1 MFDALIRSIS
11 PNWALSRTQARLA
24 EQQLAKITARYDGAR
39 VSRRTRGW
47 TAPNTS
53 ANVETRDDLQ
63 RMRARSRDLVRNNP
77 YAAAGLKTIVGY
89 QIGTG
94 IVPQS
99 RTGDANLDR
108 QANALWAEWGA
119 VADAGR
125 RHDIYGLQ
133 SLAAR
138 TRAESGEVLVVLRP
152 LSAAEARRRGTPVPL
167 ALHVLEPDHLD
178 TTQKSA
184 LTPNLVQGVEL
195 DAFGAATAY
204 RIYPT
209 HPGDEVMNTASVTVP
224 ARFVRH
230 VYRQTR
236 PGQVRGVPD
245 LAPVMTRLRLLD
257 EYEDAVFMQ
266 QLSQSVVAAFVT
278 SSAEAGT
285 GPLEAAPDGSTP
297 GVKSMTP
304 GMVERL
310 LPGEGV
316 EFLTPSGSG
325 PFAEFARHQLRA
337 VATGYGL
344 TYDLLTGD
352 LTQANYSSLRAGR
365 LAFKRSLE
373 QDQWLMLVPQLCAPV
388 WDAFV
393 EAAQQAG
400 RLPQRAGAW
409 PVEWAPPHFEMV
421 DPLKDTM
428 AIKEQLRL
436 GLLTWGQAV
445 AEMGWDPER
454 QAAEIKDWN
463 AKHDDDGLVFDGD
476 ARRTAQSGAAHDAKQ
491 IAAIEIGATG
501 AALPQQAQPA
511 IGDATNAG

>member
-1 MFDALIRSIS
+1 MLDSLIRTIS
-11 PNWALSRTQARLA
+11 PRWALSRTQARMA
-24 EQQLAKITARYDGAR
+24 EQRLRDIAARYDGAR

-47 TAPNTS
+47 LAPNTS

-63 RMRARSRDLVRNNP
+63 RLRSRSRDLVRNNP
-77 YAAAGLKTIVGY
+77 YASAGLKTLVGY
-89 QIGTG
+89 QVGTG

-99 RTGDANLDR
+99 RTGDEAMDR

-119 VADAGR
+119 TADAGR

-138 TRAESGEVLVVLRP
+138 TRAEAGEALVVLRP
-152 LSAAEARRRGTPVPL
+152 ISAAEARRRGARVPL
-167 ALHVLEPDHLD
+167 VLHVMEPDHLD
-178 TTQKSA
+178 GTLASPLA
-184 LTPNLVQGVEL
+184 NGIVQGVEL
-195 DAFGAATAY
+195 DSYGAAVAY
-204 RIYPT
+204 RIWPN
-209 HPGDEVMNTASVTVP
+209 HPGDQIGPADPVTVP
-224 ARFVRH
+224 ARYVLH
-230 VYRQTR
+230 VYRQAR

-245 LAPVMTRLRLLD
+245 LASAMTRLRLLD

-266 QLSQSVVAAFVT
+266 QLSQSIVAAFVT
-278 SSAEAGT
+278 SQAEMGT

-297 GVKSMTP
+297 GVKSLSP

-310 LPGEGV
+310 LPGESV
-316 EFLTPSGSG
+316 EFLTPSGGG

-337 VATGYGL
+337 VATGFGL

-365 LAFKRSLE
+365 LAFKRQLE
-373 QDQWLMLVPQLCAPV
+373 QDQWLMLVPQLCAPI
-388 WDAFV
+388 WRAFI
-393 EAAQQAG
+393 EAAQSAG
-400 RLPQRAGAW
+400 LLPPRAGDW

-454 QAAEIKDWN
+454 QAAEIKAWN
-463 AKHDDDGLVFDGD
+463 AKHDDAGLVFDGD
-476 ARRTAQSGAAHDAKQ
+476 ARRVAQGGAAHDAKQ
-491 IAAIEIGATG
+491 LAAIEIGATG
-501 AALPQQAQPA
+501 AALPAPA
-511 IGDATNAG
+511 TGDAANAG

>member
-1 MFDALIRSIS
+1 MIDGLIRAIS
-11 PNWALSRTQARLA
+11 PGWALSRQQARMA
-24 EQQLAKITARYDGAR
+24 AKRLEDVAMRYEGAR

-47 TAPNTS
+47 TTSNTS
-53 ANVETRDDLQ
+53 ANVETRDDLA
-63 RMRARSRDLVRNNP
+63 RLRDRSRDLVRNNP
-77 YAAAGLKTIVGY
+77 YASAGLDRIVSY
-89 QIGTG
+89 QVGTG

-99 RTGDANLDR
+99 RTGDAAMDK
-108 QANALWAEWGA
+108 QANELWEAWGA
-119 VADAGR
+119 HADAGR

-133 SLAAR
+133 ALASR
-138 TRAESGEVLVVLRP
+138 TRAEAGESLILLRP
-152 LSAAEARRRGTPVPL
+152 LSAVEARRRGTPVPL

-178 TTQKSA
+178 ADPFEALSA
-184 LTPNLVQGVEL
+184 RRAVPGLIQGVEL
-195 DAFGAATAY
+195 DDMGAAIAY
-204 RIYPT
+204 RIRPS
-209 HPGDEVMNTASVTVP
+209 HPGDQLAPATSVTIP
-224 ARFVRH
+224 ARYLLH
-230 VYRQTR
+230 LYRQTR

-266 QLSQSVVAAFVT
+266 QLSQAIVAAFVT

-285 GPLEAAPDGSTP
+285 GPLEAAPTGDTP
-297 GVKSMTP
+297 GVKSLSP

-316 EFLTPSGSG
+316 EFLTPSGGG

-337 VATGYGL
+337 IATGFGL

-373 QDQWLMLVPQLCAPV
+373 QDQWLMLVPQMCRPI

-393 EAAQQAG
+393 SAAQA
-400 RLPQRAGAW
+400 AGALPLRPGPW
-409 PVEWAPPHFEMV
+409 PVEWAPPRFEMV
-421 DPLKDTM
+421 DPLKDTV

-445 AEMGWDPER
+445 AEMGWDPEK
-454 QAAEIKDWN
+454 QAQQIAEWN
-463 AKHDDDGLVFDGD
+463 AKHDDAGLIFDGD
-476 ARRTAQSGAAHDAKQ
+476 ARRTAGSGAAHDAKQ
-491 IAAIEIGATG
+491 IAAVEIGATG
-501 AALPQQAQPA
+501 AAMPRQEDEP
-511 IGDATNAG
+511 DAG

>member
-1 MFDALIRSIS
+1 MLDALIRTIS
-11 PNWALSRTQARLA
+11 PGWALSRAQARMA
-24 EQQLAKITARYDGAR
+24 EQQLAKITARYEGAR

-47 TAPNTS
+47 NAPNTS
-53 ANVETRDDLQ
+53 ANIETRDDLQ
-63 RMRARSRDLVRNNP
+63 RLRARSRDLVRNNP
-77 YAAAGLKTIVGY
+77 YAAAGLKTLVGY

-99 RTGDANLDR
+99 RTGDDALDR
-108 QANALWAEWGA
+108 QCNALWAEWSGH
-119 VADAGR
+119 ADAGR

-138 TRAESGEVLVVLRP
+138 TRAEAGEVLVVLRP

-167 ALHVLEPDHLD
+167 VLHVLEPDHLD
-178 TTQKSA
+178 TMLNA
-184 LTPNLVQGVEL
+184 PLTPGIVQGVEL

-204 RIYPT
+204 RIWPT
-209 HPGDEVMNTASVTVP
+209 HPGDQIMPVESVTVP
-224 ARFVRH
+224 AKFVRH
-230 VYRQTR
+230 IYRQTR

-278 SSAEAGT
+278 SSADAGT
-285 GPLEAAPDGSTP
+285 GPLEAAPDGATA
-297 GVKSMTP
+297 GVKSLSP

-310 LPGEGV
+310 LPGEDV
-316 EFLTPSGSG
+316 EFLTPSGTG

-388 WDAFV
+388 WSAFI
-393 EAAQQAG
+393 EAAQSAG
-400 RLPQRAGAW
+400 RLPLRVGAW

-428 AIKEQLRL
+428 AIKERLRL

-454 QAAEIKDWN
+454 QAAEIQDWN
-463 AKHDDDGLVFDGD
+463 AKHDDAGLVFDGD
-476 ARRTAQSGAAHDAKQ
+476 ARRVAQGGAAHDAKQ

-501 AALPQQAQPA
+501 AAIAAPA
-511 IGDATNAG
+511 TGDTADAG

>member
-11 PNWALSRTQARLA
+11 PSWALSRTQARLA
-24 EQQLAKITARYDGAR
+24 EQQIAKITARYEGAR

-47 TAPNTS
+47 NAPNTS
-53 ANVETRDDLQ
+53 ANIETRDDLLLL
-63 RMRARSRDLVRNNP
+63 RSRSRDLVRNNP
-77 YAAAGLKTIVGY
+77 YAAAGLSTLIGY

-99 RTGDANLDR
+99 RTGSPDLDAK
-108 QANALWAEWGA
+108 ANALWQEWSA
-119 VADAGR
+119 TADAGR
-125 RHDIYGLQ
+125 RHDIYGLMA
-133 SLAAR
+133 LAAR
-138 TRAESGEVLVVLRP
+138 TRSEAGEALIVMRP
-152 LSAAEARRRGTPVPL
+152 LSAIEARRRGTPVPL
-167 ALHVLEPDHLD
+167 ALHVLEADHLD
-178 TTQKSA
+178 TDKTS
-184 LTPNLVQGVEL
+184 PGIIQGVEL
-195 DAFGAATAY
+195 DAFGAPIAY

-209 HPGDEVMNTASVTVP
+209 HPGDQIMPVNSVTVP
-224 ARFVRH
+224 ARFVLH
-230 VYRQTR
+230 LYRQTR

-285 GPLEAAPDGSTP
+285 GPLEAAPDGDTP
-297 GVKSMTP
+297 GVKSLSP

-337 VATGYGL
+337 IATGYRL

-352 LTQANYSSLRAGR
+352 LSQANYSSLRAGR
-365 LAFKRSLE
+365 LAFKRQLE
-373 QDQWLMLVPQLCAPV
+373 QDQWLMLVPQMCAPI
-388 WDAFV
+388 WSAFI
-393 EAAQQAG
+393 EAAQSAG
-400 RLPQRAGAW
+400 ALPMRAGGW

-445 AEMGWDPER
+445 AEMGWDPEK
-454 QAAEIKDWN
+454 QASQIAEWN
-463 AKHDDDGLVFDGD
+463 EKHDDAGLIFDGD
-476 ARRTAQSGAAHDAKQ
+476 ARRVASGGSAHDAKQ

-501 AALPQQAQPA
+501 AALPQVTQEGP
-511 IGDATNAG
+511 TNAG